1 MKLSNIPKSHPLR
14 QQKLRA
20 ISCGLA
26 LMLITPAHAQSAANF
41 NVPAPAVAPPAVD
54 QNSANQPATSEPA
67 EAMDITTLE
76 PSRRIGEERMPTY
89 LQALNAV
96 LTISKRE
103 TDPFGQ
109 VQDPDARP
117 VIKTPIA
124 RTQRAAPMQATP
136 FADIIRLIKVTTV
149 MPSERKFL
157 IGTRSIKQGD
167 RIPLTFRG
175 RNIAGEV
182 ASVSSKSSDF
192 RNVENGETAS
202 LSLNL
207 MPAGMT
213 PGSEVITA
221 PGMTLDRPDA
231 PLDLD
236 ISSL

>member
-1 MKLSNIPKSHPLR
+1 
-14 QQKLRA
+14 
-20 ISCGLA
+20 
-26 LMLITPAHAQSAANF
+26 
-41 NVPAPAVAPPAVD
+41 
-54 QNSANQPATSEPA
+54 
-67 EAMDITTLE
+67 MDITNLE
-76 PSRRIGEERMPTY
+76 PSRRIGEELMPAY
-89 LQALNAV
+89 LQVLTAV
-96 LTISKRE
+96 LSISKRE

-109 VQDPDARP
+109 VQDPDVKP

-124 RTQRAAPMQATP
+124 KAPRVAPMQATP

-175 RNIAGEV
+175 RSIKVEV
-182 ASVSSKSSDF
+182 ASVSSRSIDF

-202 LSLNL
+202 LSLNM

-213 PGSEVITA
+213 PGGEVITA
-221 PGMTLDRPDA
+221 PGMTPDLPDA